1 MEEHSADAVVNRD
14 EPIPV
19 LGEPNDGSASRRKRD
34 SWIGRLSFD
43 RQKEHQETL
52 GSHGPTSIQDR
63 LLSTILQQVIPADT
77 EDDSVTAEDANP
89 HGKARRP
96 DFSLPLMANNFR
108 RFNARIGI
116 VFVFQNRLERLVS
129 WRKPTHTLSF
139 LCLYSFVCLDPYL
152 LAILP
157 IAVALLFIMVPAFL
171 ARHPPPPSN
180 STSSTTPYY
189 SYEGPAL
196 APAKTIKPA
205 SETSKDFLRNM
216 RDLQNCMADFA
227 NGHDN
232 VVSLV
237 APATNFSDEKFS
249 STLFLVLYV
258 VMAVLFLTAHHLPW
272 RFILLIGGNAGIIA
286 NHPGVQEFIRQC
298 MASIKEGQSDE
309 GHDYKR
315 SEKSVIS
322 RVPSSPSAL
331 ISSLNNMVDISL
343 DSSPEE
349 REVEIFELQYRPFSL
364 YSASPE
370 WEHVLFSPTPY
381 DPLSPSRIAGDRP
394 RGCRFFEDVRPPTGW
409 AWKNKKWE
417 LDLDCREWVVER
429 MVTGVGFE
437 APDENFGSGGN
448 GEEVGG
454 WVWDLAPVS
463 DVPDTE
469 TDLNSTIYG
478 ACQEP
483 DTTSKSGRKV
493 KQESKDK
500 GKAASRDWE
509 EVVSH
514 GVGEW
519 RRRRWV
525 RIVQRVGIPPVEK
538 DRDTET
544 DRD

>member
-1 MEEHSADAVVNRD
+1 MEDYSADAVVNRD

-19 LGEPNDGSASRRKRD
+19 IGEPNDDSAPRSKRD
-34 SWIGRLSFD
+34 SWFGRLSFD
-43 RQKEHQETL
+43 RQREQQETL
-52 GSHGPTSIQDR
+52 ASHGQASIQDR
-63 LLSTILQQVIPADT
+63 LFSKILQQVIPADI
-77 EDDSVTAEDANP
+77 DDGDVSTGDGHP
-89 HGKARRP
+89 HGKTKRP
-96 DFSLPLMANNFR
+96 DFSLPVMGNNFR

-116 VFVFQNRLERLVS
+116 VFVFQNRVERLLS

-152 LAILP
+152 LIILP
-157 IAVALLFIMVPAFL
+157 IAVVLLFIMVPAFL

-216 RDLQNCMADFA
+216 RDLQNSMADFA
-227 NGHDN
+227 NGHDA

-258 VMAVLFLTAHHLPW
+258 IMAVLFLTAHHLPL
-272 RFILLIGGNAGIIA
+272 RFILLIGGNAGIVA

-298 MASIKEGQSDE
+298 MESIKEEQPDDGQDNK
-309 GHDYKR
+309 G
-315 SEKSVIS
+315 SEKSVVS
-322 RVPSSPSAL
+322 GAPSSPPAL
-331 ISSLNNMVDISL
+331 ISSLNNIVDISL

-349 REVEIFELQYRPFSL
+349 REVEIFELQYRPLSL
-364 YSASPE
+364 YSSSPE

-394 RGCRFFEDVRPPTGW
+394 RGCRFFEDVQPPTGW

-437 APDENFGSGGN
+437 APDENFGIAGTS
-448 GEEVGG
+448 EEVGG
-454 WVWDLAPVS
+454 WVWDLASAS
-463 DVPDTE
+463 DLPDTE
-469 TDLNSTIYG
+469 TDLNSAIYG
-478 ACQEP
+478 SSKDPSTASRP
-483 DTTSKSGRKV
+483 DRKA
-493 KQESKDK
+493 KQGSKDK

-525 RIVQRVGIPPVEK
+525 RIVQRVGVPTVDK
-538 DRDTET
+538 DRDTDT